1 MKIAL
6 IFAAIISSA
15 VASLVIYI
23 YIALQHNPMEA
34 YCMGG
39 YKDDCK
45 LNIPNIAGL
54 WISWFVVSF
63 VIQVICIVTAKYLF
77 KWLLNKPLRRMR

>member
-6 IFAAIISSA
+6 ICATIISSA
-15 VASLVIYI
+15 LASLII

-34 YCMGG
+34 YCTGG
-39 YKDDCK
+39 SADDCK

-54 WISWFVVSF
+54 WISWFSVSL
-63 VIQVICIVTAKYLF
+63 VIQVICIIILKYLF
-77 KWLLNKPLRRMR
+77 KWILNRPRR